1 MTRTALYTVLVAG
14 MVLLAGCA
22 GGISGTPTGGD
33 GDGAPTPGDTGTVS
47 FYISDEPNA
56 IGDFDHL
63 NVTITAVGFQQVD
76 GGEDVEDETA
86 EPETEASGN
95 ETAEPDADEPET
107 EEGEN
112 EAAGQDDESG
122 PPENETEAPEADDD
136 DGESGDW
143 VEYEV
148 EDRTVDLTNLR
159 GANATMLD
167 QFDVPNGTYTKVF
180 VYVDGVNATLENGE
194 RVNVKLPSEKLH
206 INERFAVENGSDVD
220 FVFDIAVH
228 KAGQSGKYILK
239 PVISQS
245 GTDVTI
251 ERVEDD
257 DGDEDRGPDGDEA
270 EADLEAAFVGR
281 VAPGENATVEVT
293 RRGEPVEN
301 ATVAVDAERVG
312 TTDADGRLTFAV
324 PDGEEIE
331 LTVQSDEA
339 EAELE
344 REFESE
350 REQGGTSADNPAA
363 S

>member
-33 GDGAPTPGDTGTVS
+33 GDGAPTAGDTGTVS

-63 NVTITAVGFQQVD
+63 NVTITAVGFQQAGD
-76 GGEDVEDETA
+76 GGDVEAEDETV
-86 EPETEASGN
+86 EPETEAPEN
-95 ETAEPDADEPET
+95 ETVEPEA
-107 EEGEN
+107 
-112 EAAGQDDESG
+112 EA
-122 PPENETEAPEADDD
+122 PENETEDELEAAENETDAPDGEADDD
-136 DGESGDW
+136 DGEAGGW
-143 VEYEV
+143 IEYDV
-148 EDRTVDLTNLR
+148 DDRTVDLTELR

-180 VYVDGVNATLENGE
+180 VYVDAVNATLESGE

-206 INERFAVENGSDVD
+206 INERFAVEDGSDVD

-228 KAGQSGKYILK
+228 EAGNSGKYILK

-245 GTDVTI
+245 GTDVDI
-251 ERVEDD
+251 ERVDD
-257 DGDEDRGPDGDEA
+257 EGEDRGTDGEDEG
-270 EADLEAAFVGR
+270 ESEGELQAAFVGS
-281 VAPGENATVEVT
+281 VAPGEDATVEVT

-301 ATVAVDAERVG
+301 ATVAVDGERVG
-312 TTDADGRLTFAV
+312 TTDAEGRLTFAV
-324 PDGEEIE
+324 PDGEELE
-331 LTVQSDEA
+331 VAVRLGEA

-344 REFESE
+344 REFEAE
-350 REQGGTSADNPAA
+350 REQGGTPADNPAA